1 MAPISL
7 ILLSLGCQDS
17 VQVLDL
23 HLTILEFF
31 LQSHEFHPLLFRHI
45 HLRENS
51 VGWNKET
58 NKWMILRGAQFPCS
72 EAAKAVFLWGTR
84 PFAGALSHSCPSLA
98 STAQRALRAAG
109 SAASDQLSSAKK
121 LGVPCTG
128 NLKRSTVIHAHIPAQ
143 LEHVRRHALLM
154 MISGSPSKASCFS
167 ESADS
172 RV

>member
-1 MAPISL
+1 MRAKKFRASCCGFLSAPHFKGHTSWVWCVIFYVARTPNIDFYVRFLVAPISL

-58 NKWMILRGAQFPCS
+58 NKWRILRGAQFPCS
-72 EAAKAVFLWGTR
+72 EAAKAVFLWGT
-84 PFAGALSHSCPSLA
+84 
-98 STAQRALRAAG
+98 
-109 SAASDQLSSAKK
+109 
-121 LGVPCTG
+121 
-128 NLKRSTVIHAHIPAQ
+128 
-143 LEHVRRHALLM
+143 
-154 MISGSPSKASCFS
+154 
-167 ESADS
+167 
-172 RV
+172 